1 MKTKPT
7 LEDLLKEI
15 DNLVQCY
22 YWDEQM
28 ADDSSMMCDDMLI
41 DVFKELYPE
50 RYEAAIERAKAE
62 IAEQDEIQ
70 NHILEFTNPKETTHE
85 ITEDPFSE

>member
-22 YWDEQM
+22 YWDQQM
-28 ADDSSMMCDDMLI
+28 DDCSSLMCDDMLI

-70 NHILEFTNPKETTHE
+70 NHILDFVNLKETNNE
-85 ITEDPFSE
+85 RNKDPFSE